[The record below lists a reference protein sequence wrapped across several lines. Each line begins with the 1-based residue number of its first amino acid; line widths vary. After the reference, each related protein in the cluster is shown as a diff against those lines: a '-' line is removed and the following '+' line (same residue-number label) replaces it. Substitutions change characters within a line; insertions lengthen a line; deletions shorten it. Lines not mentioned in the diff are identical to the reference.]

1 MGRFF
6 LTRGLRNLRQGNPPS
21 RCQTQKGNCL
31 TIGFLSLVAI
41 SFILGTQKD
50 KKQ

>member
-6 LTRGLRNLRQGNPPS
+6 LTRGLRNLRQGNLPS

-31 TIGFLSLVAI
+31 TIGFI
-41 SFILGTQKD
+41 SPAANHRLYDCSAF
-50 KKQ
+50 